1 MPVDTVFQLVQDRL
15 GNAWISSNRGVLRT
29 EFKTLDAVADGR
41 GTLAIERYGEIDG
54 MGNAQANG
62 SSGPSLLRRADG
74 TVWVVTAGGVSMVDP
89 HVCSAF
95 ANVARRRQ

>member
-1 MPVDTVFQLVQDRL
+1 MPVDTVFQLIDDRR

-29 EFKTLDAVADGR
+29 ELKTLNAVADGH
-41 GTLAIERYGEIDG
+41 GTLATERYGEIDG

-74 TVWVVTAGGVSMVDP
+74 TVWVVTAGGVSR
-89 HVCSAF
+89 
-95 ANVARRRQ
+95 VAPSRLQRFR